1 MQIGHL
7 DRRITLQNYSTSVN
21 SYGELIESYS
31 TYREVWAKV
40 DFDGGS
46 QSDEFDRITAIS
58 KVKFFI
64 RNLDLANLTE
74 KTRISYDSKL
84 YYIQAINEIEGRDS
98 FLEIMTEQRD

>member
-1 MQIGHL
+1 MQLGHL
-7 DRRITLQNYSTSVN
+7 DRRVTLQNYVTSAY

-31 TYREVWAKV
+31 DYRTVWAKV
-40 DFDGGS
+40 DFTGGS

-58 KVKFFI
+58 KLKFFI

-98 FLEIMTEQRD
+98 FLEIITEQRD

>member
-7 DRRITLQNYSTSVN
+7 DRRIILQNYSTTRNV
-21 SYGELIESYS
+21 YGELIESYS
-31 TYREVWAKV
+31 DYRTVWAKV

-64 RNLDLANLTE
+64 RNLDLADLTE

-98 FLEIMTEQRD
+98 FLEIITQQRD

>member
-7 DRRITLQNYSTSVN
+7 DRRITLQNYVTSAN

-40 DFDGGS
+40 DFNGGS

-64 RNLDLANLTE
+64 RNLDLADLTE

-84 YYIQAINEIEGRDS
+84 YYIQAINEIEGRES
-98 FLEIMTEQRD
+98 FLEIITEQRD

>member
-7 DRRITLQNYSTSVN
+7 DRRVTLQNYSTTRNV
-21 SYGELIESYS
+21 YGEVIESYS
-31 TYREVWAKV
+31 DYRTVWAKV
-40 DFDGGS
+40 DFTGGS

-64 RNLDLANLTE
+64 RNLDLADLTE

-98 FLEIMTEQRD
+98 FLEIITEQRD

>member
-7 DRRITLQNYSTSVN
+7 DRRITLQTYSTSAN

-31 TYREVWAKV
+31 DYRTVWAKV
-40 DFDGGS
+40 DFTGGS

-64 RNLDLANLTE
+64 RNLDLADLTE

-98 FLEIMTEQRD
+98 FLEIITEQRD

>member
-1 MQIGHL
+1 M
-7 DRRITLQNYSTSVN
+7 QNYVTSAN

-31 TYREVWAKV
+31 DYRTVWAKV
-40 DFDGGS
+40 DFTGGS

-98 FLEIMTEQRD
+98 FLEIITEQRD

>member
-7 DRRITLQNYSTSVN
+7 DRRVTLQNYSTTRNV
-21 SYGELIESYS
+21 YGELIESYS
-31 TYREVWAKV
+31 DYRTVWAKV
-40 DFDGGS
+40 DFTGGS

-64 RNLDLANLTE
+64 RNLDLADLTE

-84 YYIQAINEIEGRDS
+84 YYIQAINEIEGRES
-98 FLEIMTEQRD
+98 FLEIITEQRD

>member
-7 DRRITLQNYSTSVN
+7 DRRVTLQNYSTTRNV
-21 SYGELIESYS
+21 YGELIESYS

-40 DFDGGS
+40 DFTGGS

-64 RNLDLANLTE
+64 RNLDLADLTE

-84 YYIQAINEIEGRDS
+84 YYIQAINEIEGRES
-98 FLEIMTEQRD
+98 FLEIITEQRD

>member
-7 DRRITLQNYSTSVN
+7 DRRVTLQNYSTTRN
-21 SYGELIESYS
+21 GYGELIESYS
-31 TYREVWAKV
+31 DYRTVWAKV
-40 DFDGGS
+40 DFTGGS

-84 YYIQAINEIEGRDS
+84 YYIQAINEIEGRES
-98 FLEIMTEQRD
+98 FLEIITEQRD

>member
-7 DRRITLQNYSTSVN
+7 DRRVTLQNYSTTRNV
-21 SYGELIESYS
+21 YGELIESYS
-31 TYREVWAKV
+31 DYRTVWAKV
-40 DFDGGS
+40 DFTGGS

-64 RNLDLANLTE
+64 RNLDLADLTE

-98 FLEIMTEQRD
+98 FLEIITEQRD

>member
-7 DRRITLQNYSTSVN
+7 DRRVTLQNYSTSAN
-21 SYGELIESYS
+21 SYGELIESYEDFR
-31 TYREVWAKV
+31 TVWAKV

-64 RNLDLANLTE
+64 RNLDLADLTE

-98 FLEIMTEQRD
+98 FLEIITEQRD

>member
-7 DRRITLQNYSTSVN
+7 DRRVTLQNYSTTRNV
-21 SYGELIESYS
+21 YGELIESYS
-31 TYREVWAKV
+31 DYRTVWAKV

-64 RNLDLANLTE
+64 RNLDLADLTE

-98 FLEIMTEQRD
+98 FLEIITEQRD